1 MRILQK
7 DAHQAGHRSAQPS
20 LRSGAENLNCDERR
34 AFQATDK
41 REVVEAVPQWTWL
54 QRLGFRLLFTIAG
67 GSVIVTGGVMLL
79 VTVYAGVVHAGGGRY
94 PFEPAIWVLAQ
105 IGSYLTRGRGVDIT
119 RSPAGDVLWTWCFQ
133 LGWTVV
139 ALLITAVWTA
149 MDRRRPNYRSLAASL
164 LVFARFSLALV
175 MIYYGVGK
183 VIPVQMG
190 YMALP
195 HHQLQLVGDTGLFA
209 TLWDFVGASEPYSV
223 AIGLVELLSGVF
235 LLWNRTWLLG
245 ALFAVIATTQ
255 IFLLNLTYDV
265 PVKLVSGQLFLVA
278 IGITSPYWSNLARVV
293 FNRGETRPVQLWPPL
308 GSGAPLLRR
317 TGVVAKFGAAAMLLA
332 IAGPGGVMAYAAY
345 HTPSSTLDGVWC
357 ATSFTV
363 DGRESNLNDTSP
375 QPWTNV
381 AITDRKSVPGHG
393 VVMFVSQVPSGYTT
407 RWHLKIDG
415 DRLELRKRLA
425 DSTQMVL
432 FATQPDKNRL
442 ILVGE
447 VDGRRVEGTFERRFM
462 ERSKSSFR
470 LISPPI
476 PMESVW

>member
-1 MRILQK
+1 
-7 DAHQAGHRSAQPS
+7 
-20 LRSGAENLNCDERR
+20 
-34 AFQATDK
+34 
-41 REVVEAVPQWTWL
+41 
-54 QRLGFRLLFTIAG
+54 
-67 GSVIVTGGVMLL
+67 
-79 VTVYAGVVHAGGGRY
+79 
-94 PFEPAIWVLAQ
+94 
-105 IGSYLTRGRGVDIT
+105 
-119 RSPAGDVLWTWCFQ
+119 
-133 LGWTVV
+133 
-139 ALLITAVWTA
+139 
-149 MDRRRPNYRSLAASL
+149 
-164 LVFARFSLALV
+164 
-175 MIYYGVGK
+175 
-183 VIPVQMG
+183 
-190 YMALP
+190 
-195 HHQLQLVGDTGLFA
+195 
-209 TLWDFVGASEPYSV
+209 
-223 AIGLVELLSGVF
+223 
-235 LLWNRTWLLG
+235 
-245 ALFAVIATTQ
+245 
-255 IFLLNLTYDV
+255 
-265 PVKLVSGQLFLVA
+265 
-278 IGITSPYWSNLARVV
+278 
-293 FNRGETRPVQLWPPL
+293 
-308 GSGAPLLRR
+308 
-317 TGVVAKFGAAAMLLA
+317 
-332 IAGPGGVMAYAAY
+332 MAYAAY